1 MTRVVIVTGA
11 SGGLGSAIAVQ
22 FALAGARVLVNYFS
36 NKSDADDVV
45 SKIRKSGGDAV
56 AYQADV
62 CDFEQV
68 KAMVN
73 FAAKKWGSV
82 DVLVN
87 SAGNDAKFL
96 GGDDQLIVEMDE
108 AMWHKVLNINL
119 TGTFHCIKAV
129 APQMIKQKSGHIIN
143 VSSGTGLRGKTGSAP
158 YAAAKAGVFGLTKTA
173 ALELGEHNVKVNT
186 VCPARTRHQRR
197 LREGHTAKPSNNI
210 LGRVSGN
217 PEEFANFIV
226 HLSTMEDVS
235 GQTFNVD
242 SRIVF

>member
-1 MTRVVIVTGA
+1 MAKVVIVTGA
-11 SGGLGSAIAVQ
+11 SGGLGSEIAVQ
-22 FALAGARVLVNYFS
+22 FALAGAKVLVNYYS
-36 NKSDADDVV
+36 NKGDADNVV
-45 SKIRKSGGDAV
+45 SKIRNNGGGAV
-56 AYQADV
+56 AYQADI
-62 CDFEQV
+62 CNFGQV
-68 KAMVN
+68 KAMVE
-73 FAAKKWGSV
+73 FAVKEWGSV

-96 GGDDQLIVEMDE
+96 GGDDQLIVDMDE
-108 AMWHKVLNINL
+108 VMWHKVVNLNL

-129 APQMIKQKSGHIIN
+129 APQMMKQRSGHIVN
-143 VSSGTGLRGKTGSAP
+143 VSSGTGLRGKAGSAP

-173 ALELGEHNVKVNT
+173 ALELGEYNVKVNT
-186 VCPARTRHQRR
+186 VCPARTRHERR
-197 LREGHTAKPSNNI
+197 IREGHTAKPSNNL

-226 HLSTMEDVS
+226 HLSTMEDIS